1 MIRVMLFF
9 VIALTSLPLFSAT
22 QVIES
27 DIDSAMAQ
35 NASFEASLDLS
46 SFGAFDVWFSSQSE
60 GTRNE
65 ITNINLETNV
75 EGETVTASGTLYV
88 RWNLQ
93 YPESI
98 DLDIRVDGDLVGE
111 ANQEH
116 IQWTASWDGKSLA
129 SSQTDPVS
137 ADLLSYQ
144 GGNDNS
150 SGSKEITLFV
160 PETSN
165 AAEKSPDRYSSSLVI
180 EIKQIDNK

>member
-1 MIRVMLFF
+1 MIRVLLFF
-9 VIALTSLPLFSAT
+9 AIALTSLPLFSAT

-27 DIDSAMAQ
+27 DIESAKAQ
-35 NASFEASLDLS
+35 SASFEASLDLS

-111 ANQEH
+111 ANREL
-116 IQWTASWDGKSLA
+116 IPWEASWDGKSLA
-129 SSQTDPVS
+129 SSPTDPVS

-144 GGNDNS
+144 GGNVIS
-150 SGSKEITLFV
+150 SDSMEITLSV

-165 AAEKSPDRYSSSLVI
+165 ASEKSPDIYSSSLVI
-180 EIKQIDNK
+180 EIKQIDNE

>member
-1 MIRVMLFF
+1 MISVLLFF
-9 VIALTSLPLFSAT
+9 AIALTSLPLFSAT

-27 DIDSAMAQ
+27 DIESAKAQ
-35 NASFEASLDLS
+35 SASFEASLDLS

-111 ANQEH
+111 TNREL
-116 IQWTASWDGKSLA
+116 IPWEASWDGKSLA
-129 SSQTDPVS
+129 SSPTDPVS

-144 GGNDNS
+144 GGNVIS
-150 SGSKEITLFV
+150 SDSIEITLSV
-160 PETSN
+160 PEASN
-165 AAEKSPDRYSSSLVI
+165 AAGMSPDLYSSSLVI